1 MLKGSASKQPSA
13 VNALGL
19 PPLSKQAVLSV
30 VSRFYK
36 IEIAEVDFAVAH
48 LGRVGR
54 ENGKPL
60 STNAKRAHKWLAR
73 QKGKTVTL
81 AQIAKAVWGAN
92 PVDSWKVGT
101 TGLVCEIRAKTS
113 MRLLTLHGQKAY
125 KVL

>member
-30 VSRFYK
+30 ISSFYK
-36 IEIAEVDFAVAH
+36 IEIAESTFAVAH
-48 LGRVGR
+48 ENRVGR
-54 ENGKPL
+54 ESGKPL

-73 QKGKTVTL
+73 QKGKAVTL

-92 PVDSWKVGT
+92 PVDSWRSGSQV
-101 TGLVCEIRAKTS
+101 LICEIRAKTN
-113 MRLLTLHGQKAY
+113 MRLLTLHGQGSY